1 MCGIV
6 GFIGQGSE
14 NDINIMTDSISY
26 RGPDDRGIFFN
37 QGIGLGHRRLSI
49 LDLSPL
55 GHQPMI
61 SDDGNVV
68 IVFNGEIYNFLDLK
82 NSYLSK
88 YKFKG
93 GSDTEVILYLYLE
106 FGDKVFSMIHG
117 MFSIAIYDFRNKKLL
132 LARDRM
138 GKKPLYWGLYDN
150 TLLFASEPK
159 ALFKHEKFKKEI
171 DLNSLNKY
179 FQFEYIPTPR
189 SIYKG
194 LNKLEP
200 GHFIEFKNNN
210 IKKIKFWDIKSEN
223 KKINL
228 NKAIES
234 LDNLMSEA
242 VKKRMVADVPVG
254 IFLSGGIDSSAIAYY
269 AMKNSKN
276 KIKTFSI
283 GFQDKSFDELKYAN
297 IVSKLLNTEHYEKVL
312 SEKDSIDVIHNI
324 SNLLDEPLA
333 DASII
338 PTYLLSKY
346 AREHVTVA
354 LGGDGGDELFWG
366 YDTFVAHKLS
376 FIYDLVPDFIKKIFI
391 KSLDMI
397 PTSFSNI
404 SLDFKIKKFIQG
416 YTKKPLHRHF
426 TWLGAFLPNERNKLF
441 KNNILN
447 QIKDFNEFEDI
458 DNYAE
463 SFSEKNGYDI
473 HSFLYQRTYMMDDIL
488 VKVDRA
494 SMYNS
499 LEVRTPFLDTDI
511 VEFANSL
518 PIKLKCKGLQRKYI
532 LKKLLE
538 GKLPKEIIY
547 RKKKGFG
554 MPIAKWLRTDLK
566 PLVDELLNKEFINEQ
581 NIFNYDYIKTLVD
594 DHMNMIRDNRKYIWT
609 LLVFQMWYKRFFI
622 QK

>member
-82 NSYLSK
+82 NSYLGK

-223 KKINL
+223 KKIDL
-228 NKAIES
+228 NKAIER
-234 LDNLMSEA
+234 LDSLMSEA

-297 IVSKLLNTEHYEKVL
+297 IVSKFLNTEHYEKVL

-333 DASII
+333 DSSII

-391 KSLDMI
+391 KSLDLI

-416 YTKKPLHRHF
+416 YTKNPLYRHF
-426 TWLGAFLPNERNKLF
+426 TWLGAFLSSERKKLF

-447 QIKDFNEFEDI
+447 QIKYFNEFEDI

-463 SFSEKNGYDI
+463 DFSENNGYDI

>member
-26 RGPDDRGIFFN
+26 RGPDDRGIFFK

-88 YKFKG
+88 YKFRG

-117 MFSIAIYDFRNKKLL
+117 MFSIAIYDFRNKKLI

-223 KKINL
+223 KKIDL
-228 NKAIES
+228 NKAIER

-312 SEKDSIDVIHNI
+312 SEKDSIDVIYNI

-333 DASII
+333 DSSII

-391 KSLDMI
+391 KSIDMI

-404 SLDFKIKKFIQG
+404 SLDFKIKKFMQG
-416 YTKKPLHRHF
+416 YTKNPLYRHF
-426 TWLGAFLPNERNKLF
+426 TWLGAFLPSERNKLF

-458 DNYAE
+458 DNYTK
-463 SFSEKNGYDI
+463 SFSENKGYDI

-511 VEFANSL
+511 VDFANSL
-518 PIKLKCKGLQRKYI
+518 PITLKCKGLQRKYI

-566 PLVDELLNKEFINEQ
+566 PLINELLNKDFINEQ
-581 NIFNYDYIKTLVD
+581 NIFNYDYIKVLVD
-594 DHMNMIRDNRKYIWT
+594 DHMNKVRDNRKYIWT

>member
-26 RGPDDRGIFFN
+26 RGPDDRGVFFK
-37 QGIGLGHRRLSI
+37 QGVGLGHRRLSI

-55 GHQPMI
+55 GHQPMV
-61 SDDGNVV
+61 SEDGNVV
-68 IVFNGEIYNFLDLK
+68 IIFNGEIYNFLELK
-82 NSYLSK
+82 NTFLSK
-88 YKFKG
+88 YNFKG
-93 GSDTEVILYLYLE
+93 SSDTEVILYLYLE
-106 FGDKVFSMIHG
+106 FGDKVFSMIQG
-117 MFSIAIYDFRNKKLL
+117 MFSIAIYDFNNKKLL

-138 GKKPLYWGLYDN
+138 GKKPLYWGLYDD

-159 ALFKHEKFKKEI
+159 ALFGHKKFRKEI

-200 GHFIEFKNNN
+200 GHLVVYQNNS
-210 IKKIKFWDIKSEN
+210 IKKIKFWDIKSQN
-223 KKINL
+223 INI
-228 NKAIES
+228 NTKHAIER
-234 LDNLMSEA
+234 LDRLMSES
-242 VKKRMVADVPVG
+242 VKKRMVADVSIG

-269 AMKNSKN
+269 ATKNSKD

-283 GFQDKSFDELKYAN
+283 GFNDKSFDELKYAN
-297 IVSKLLNTEHYEKVL
+297 IVSKYLNTEHHEKIL
-312 SEKDSIDVIHNI
+312 SEKDSIDVIYNI

-333 DASII
+333 DSSII

-366 YDTFVAHKLS
+366 YDTFIAHKLS
-376 FIYDLVPDFIKKIFI
+376 FIYDIVPDFIKNILINFI
-391 KSLDMI
+391 DKI

-404 SLDFKIKKFIQG
+404 SLDFKIKKFIHG
-416 YTKKPLHRHF
+416 YVGNPLYRHF
-426 TWLGAFLPNERNKLF
+426 TWLGAFDRNERNKLF
-441 KNNILN
+441 RNNILN
-447 QIKDFNEFEDI
+447 EIKGTNEFEDI
-458 DNYAE
+458 DNYIK
-463 SFSEKNGYDI
+463 SFSENKGYDI
-473 HSFLYQRTYMMDDIL
+473 NSYLYQRTYMMDDIL

-511 VEFANSL
+511 VDFANSL
-518 PIKLKCKGLQRKYI
+518 PIKLKCKGLNRKFI

-538 GKLPKEIIY
+538 GKIPREIIY

-554 MPIAKWLRTDLK
+554 IPIAKWLRSDLK
-566 PLVDELLNKEFINEQ
+566 PLIEELLNKDYINKQ
-581 NIFNYDYIKTLVD
+581 NIFNYDYIKILID
-594 DHMNMIRDNRKYIWT
+594 DHMNMTRDNRKYLWS
-609 LLVFQMWYKRFFI
+609 LLVFQMWYKKFFI
-622 QK
+622 EK